1 MRDSRLIPATGDW
14 SSASLVNLPG
24 RQRSQEKTGR
34 LSRRSWYWPPGRKSC
49 CCSFV
54 SPLGRRVGTSPFF
67 LLDWAP
73 MRAKELLWLSDWL
86 NELAVFGN
94 PKHFYDSETATHC
107 AQVLK
112 YRHLVVI
119 AIEPLAGN
127 KKGDAGVFYGQ

>member
-1 MRDSRLIPATGDW
+1 VLLLVCFSNWGD
-14 SSASLVNLPG
+14 AS
-24 RQRSQEKTGR
+24 E
-34 LSRRSWYWPPGRKSC
+34 RR
-49 CCSFV
+49 
-54 SPLGRRVGTSPFF
+54 PFF

-73 MRAKELLWLSDWL
+73 MRAKELLLLSDWL

-127 KKGDAGVFYGQ
+127 KKGDAGVFYGQRSRVVVTVPKRQRDGGGNLR